1 MFDCMHLN
9 VRLCG
14 MPPSALY
21 FFGKSFVVFTDLR
34 ECARV
39 CGRQQK
45 VFIVLKLIFD
55 FCV

>member
-39 CGRQQK
+39 CVGGSRR
-45 VFIVLKLIFD
+45 FFL
-55 FCV
+55 